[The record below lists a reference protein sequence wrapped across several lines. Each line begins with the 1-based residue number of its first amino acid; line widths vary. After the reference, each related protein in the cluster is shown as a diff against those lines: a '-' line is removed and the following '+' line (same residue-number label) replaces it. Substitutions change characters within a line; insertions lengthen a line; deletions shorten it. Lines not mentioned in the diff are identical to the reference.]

1 MTARNRSYYLELA
14 AQGLRFPI
22 GTHLTLHEK
31 PDHAA
36 ILQDGA
42 LLGDVIAESAREWHC
57 PMAVPLMDLT
67 LEKDALLALLE
78 VPAEGR
84 EKHHFSEIPDGALRA
99 TAETAPFITPRME
112 ATCAAIRHIA
122 QHHADLLPVGMG
134 IGPFSF
140 TTKLLSDPITPVFM
154 AGTGMTGEDD
164 EDVEL
169 LECATDLSLKLILRY
184 LTEQCKAGA
193 KAIILCE
200 PAANLVYFSPNQ
212 LAEGSDVYQR
222 LVIEPNLKIKA
233 LLDSL
238 GVDLIFH
245 DCGELTDGMVE
256 SFNQLDPV
264 MLSLGCSRTLWK
276 DASLVSKNTVLY
288 GNLPSKKFYSDEA
301 VSPAEVER
309 LSVELIRE
317 MKKAGH
323 PFILGSECD
332 VLSVP
337 GKEEIIKN
345 KVRIMMECKA
355 D

>member
-1 MTARNRSYYLELA
+1 VNRSYYLELA
-14 AQGLRFPI
+14 AKGLRFPI

-36 ILQDGA
+36 ILMDGA
-42 LLGDVIAESAREWHC
+42 RLGDVIAESAKSWGC
-57 PMAVPLMDLT
+57 PMAIPLMDLT
-67 LEKDALLALLE
+67 LEKDALLSILQ
-78 VPAEGR
+78 VPAEER
-84 EKHHFSEIPDGALRA
+84 EKYHFSQIPDPTLIAA
-99 TAETAPFITPRME
+99 VETAPFMTPRME
-112 ATCAAIRHIA
+112 ATCAAIGRIA
-122 QHHADLLPVGMG
+122 DHYAKELVPVGMG

-154 AGTGMTGEDD
+154 AGSGMTGEDD
-164 EDVEL
+164 DDIAL

-184 LTEQCKAGA
+184 LTEQCRAGA

-222 LVIEPNLKIKA
+222 LVINPNLKIKA
-233 LLDSL
+233 LLESL
-238 GVDLIFH
+238 RVDLIFH
-245 DCGELTDGMVE
+245 DCGELTDGMVQ
-256 SFNQLDPV
+256 SFNQLDPA
-264 MLSLGCSRTLWK
+264 MLSLGCSRTLWE
-276 DASLVSKNTVLY
+276 DANLVSKQTVLY
-288 GNLPSKKFYSDEA
+288 GNLPSKKFYSDDA

-309 LSVELIRE
+309 LTVELIRNMRE
-317 MKKAGH
+317 AKH
-323 PFILGSECD
+323 PFVMGTECD

>member
-1 MTARNRSYYLELA
+1 
-14 AQGLRFPI
+14 
-22 GTHLTLHEK
+22 
-31 PDHAA
+31 
-36 ILQDGA
+36 
-42 LLGDVIAESAREWHC
+42 
-57 PMAVPLMDLT
+57 VPLMDLT
-67 LEKDALLALLE
+67 LEKDALLAILQ

-84 EKHHFSEIPDGALRA
+84 EKYHFADIPDARLME
-99 TAETAPFITPRME
+99 TVETAPFLTPRIE
-112 ATCAAIRHIA
+112 ATCAAIRYIA
-122 QHHADLLPVGMG
+122 EKHADLLPVGMG

-164 EDVEL
+164 EDVAL
-169 LECATDLSLKLILRY
+169 LECATNLSLQLILRY
-184 LTEQCKAGA
+184 LKEQCAAGA

-245 DCGELTDGMVE
+245 DCGELTDGMVD
-256 SFNQLDPV
+256 SFNQLSPV

-276 DASLVSKNTVLY
+276 DAALVSKKTVLY
-288 GNLPSKKFYSDEA
+288 GNLPTKKFYSDDA

-309 LSVELIRE
+309 LSVELLRE
-317 MKKAGH
+317 MKKAEH
-323 PFILGSECD
+323 PFVLGSECD

-345 KVRIMMECKA
+345 KVRIMMNCKA